1 MSCVDLCLDSTSS
14 VQMAALAHQTAADD
28 ATKFVTG
35 GSQLLG
41 PLLAAVRTHQDHT
54 LVPPQ
59 GDLMLAL
66 KQTRESYWKT
76 TKRSRQQRDAFSLRR
91 TASAGASQALAF
103 SVSPAAQSVTRLN
116 NRSTGSA
123 GSSQQGGEAAAS
135 SNICWNFSLALQSSL
150 L

>member
-1 MSCVDLCLDSTSS
+1 
-14 VQMAALAHQTAADD
+14 MAALAHHTTADD

-76 TKRSRQQRDAFSLRR
+76 TRRSKQQRDAFSLRR
-91 TASAGASQALAF
+91 NASAGASQELAF
-103 SVSPAAQSVTRLN
+103 SVSSAAQSSTRLSSRN
-116 NRSTGSA
+116 SGNA
-123 GSSQQGGEAAAS
+123 GSSQQVRTTARG
-135 SNICWNFSLALQSSL
+135 
-150 L
+150 